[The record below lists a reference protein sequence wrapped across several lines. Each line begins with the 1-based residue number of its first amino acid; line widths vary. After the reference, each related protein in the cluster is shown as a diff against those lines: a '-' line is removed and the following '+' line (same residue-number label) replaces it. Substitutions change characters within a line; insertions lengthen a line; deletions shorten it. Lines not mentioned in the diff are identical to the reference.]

1 MFLTMI
7 FKSML
12 QLFEYNP
19 HLPGLKGHS
28 FTVFT
33 REARPDRHDMHY
45 TDCSV
50 ALWEAKKIKIC
61 GEKMPKLQSLTDR

>member
-1 MFLTMI
+1 MTTVSKGLILKDHNLCFMFWTMI

-12 QLFEYNP
+12 QLFEYDP

-33 REARPDRHDMHY
+33 REARLN
-45 TDCSV
+45 S
-50 ALWEAKKIKIC
+50 
-61 GEKMPKLQSLTDR
+61 S